1 MAELGLLR
9 QFAKLVNE
17 SFTGSNPVLSAK
29 PTSVEVGKYYRVR
42 TTNGKESIV
51 KYEGI
56 PKSYHCKTCSC
67 VGPPSFVLVS
77 GDMIVGSFD
86 LSVLEEVNKPD

>member
-1 MAELGLLR
+1 MVRNL
-9 QFAKLVNE
+9 FAKQAQKSVA
-17 SFTGSNPVLSAK
+17 GSTPAPSAK

-42 TTNGKESIV
+42 TTNDKEAIV

-67 VGPPSFVLVS
+67 VGPPSYVLVS

-86 LSVLEEVNKPD
+86 LSVLEEVKKPD